1 MANKRKSIN
10 HINQLFN
17 QAQKERN
24 TSELI
29 ELYAQASKTSINL
42 DESCFLATQAYVL
55 ALEKNHPLS
64 EDLHRFLVT
73 HNREK

>member
-1 MANKRKSIN
+1 MANKGKS
-10 HINQLFN
+10 INQLFA

-24 TSELI
+24 NSKLI

-42 DESCFLATQAYVL
+42 DEACFLATQAYVL

-64 EDLHRFLVT
+64 EVLHRFLIA
-73 HNREK
+73 HDREK